1 MTVNNPFSALKH
13 KNFRYY
19 WLGMCISTIGTWMQN
34 VAQPWLAYKLT
45 NSAFLLSLIGALQF
59 LPMLMFSLFAGV
71 LVDRLSK
78 KKILLFTQTASLI
91 TTFLLAF
98 LVWTGK
104 IQYWHLL
111 AAAAVLGVINTLD
124 MPTRQAFI
132 IELVDKE
139 HLMNAIALN
148 SAVFN
153 LARTIG
159 PAAAGIV
166 MDLWGIEACFFIN
179 SISFAAVVF
188 SLFFI
193 HPNESEK
200 SVKKEESIM
209 KNIAE
214 GLKYIYTKK
223 ILLATILIMGVV
235 GTFAMNF
242 NVLVPVFSVQS
253 LGQSETGYG
262 LLMSCMGMGS
272 FMGAML
278 VASISKSGPKKF
290 VMYIVPV
297 LVGLSLIAIGLTKSY
312 SLACIALAVAG
323 FFFVMY
329 SSTANS
335 AIQINTDAEHLGRV
349 MSVYTL
355 VFAGSTPIGN
365 LFAGAITERLD
376 ARLGFISCGAAII
389 VLLLP
394 IYIYLARL
402 SKKT

>member
-124 MPTRQAFI
+124 MPARQAFI
-132 IELVDKE
+132 IELVDKG

-235 GTFAMNF
+235 GTFAINF
-242 NVLVPVFSVQS
+242 NVLVTVFSVQS

-402 SKKT
+402 SKKA

>member
-124 MPTRQAFI
+124 MPARQAFI